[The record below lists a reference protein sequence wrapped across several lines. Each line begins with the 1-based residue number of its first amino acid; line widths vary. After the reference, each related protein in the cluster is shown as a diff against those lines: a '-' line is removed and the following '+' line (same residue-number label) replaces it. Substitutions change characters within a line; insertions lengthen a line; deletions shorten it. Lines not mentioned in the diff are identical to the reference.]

1 MFGKSGNLVGLD
13 IGSNSIKI
21 VELAEGRSGYSI
33 KSIGYKELPRDVISE
48 GSIIDVAEIVNSLN
62 EIFKERKI
70 SNNNVAI
77 GLKGNTVIAKRIHIP
92 GADSSLLEEEFRYQ
106 AQQFI
111 QMDIEDVNIDY
122 HIVKTDEESS
132 MTDVI
137 LAVAR
142 KDVISGMLS
151 TLGFTKLKVSVVD
164 LEVFALAN
172 AYELTYGINSDV
184 NAILNLGHSS
194 SIIVFIKNGY
204 YEFSREI
211 SMGGKDCI
219 EMIQKKLGVTYDSAR
234 LIMNDGDA
242 IEFNEDLQRVISDFN
257 TQLGYEIKHSLDI
270 FYSTTK
276 YSTSKIFI
284 CGGLAKLFDLKGA
297 ISRTSDLPVEEFNPF
312 VNVDISSASDYE
324 LVVNNPYLFNT
335 ALGLALRK
343 VKDR

>member
-13 IGSNSIKI
+13 IGSNSIKV
-21 VELAEGRSGYSI
+21 VELSEGKTGYSI

-48 GSIIDVAEIVNSLN
+48 GSIIDMAEIVNSLN
-62 EIFKERKI
+62 EIFKERNI

-77 GLKGNTVIAKRIHIP
+77 GLKGNAVIAKRVHIP
-92 GADSSLLEEEFRYQ
+92 GTDSSLLEEEFRYQ

-122 HIVKTDEESS
+122 HIVQTNEESS

-142 KDVISGMLS
+142 KDVISGILS
-151 TLGFTKLKVSVVD
+151 TLAATKLKVSVVD

-184 NAILNLGHSS
+184 SAILNLGHSS

-211 SMGGKDCI
+211 SIGGKDCI
-219 EMIQKKLGVTYDSAR
+219 EMIQKKLGITYDDAR

-242 IEFNEDLQRVISDFN
+242 VEFNEDLQRVISDFN
-257 TQLGYEIKHSLDI
+257 TKVGYEIKHSLDL
-270 FYSTTK
+270 FYNTTK
-276 YSTSKIFI
+276 YSASKIFM
-284 CGGLAKLFDLKGA
+284 CGGLARLFDLKGS
-297 ISRTSDLPVEEFNPF
+297 IERTSDIAVEEFNPF
-312 VNVDISSASDYE
+312 LNIDISHVSDYE
-324 LVVNNPYLFNT
+324 LVVNHPYLFNK